1 MALYT
6 RRDSPWF
13 WMLLEGHGRRRER
26 IDIRADAVS
35 PAVRKLNRDAAEAIY
50 HARMTQLAR
59 GDAGLPIDSQE
70 TFNAFADWFEV
81 HHLEKHKSAA
91 RERVILAHL
100 RDHFGTMRL
109 ADIKPPRW
117 TEYQTDRRK
126 AGAAVNTIGR
136 ELQVLKSILTAA
148 VGEHLD
154 VSPLAHVKRKT
165 ERLPAKRTITAA
177 DEKKLLEQITDDEIR
192 DLYLVGV
199 GTLLRQQNL
208 INLQRRQ
215 VHGSRLVVTTKTGPH
230 AVDLSGPT
238 TLQRRALTVLKRR
251 LPKTPDGFFFPRWH
265 NLFAANRDSGNAF
278 FLKVVRR
285 ACARAD
291 IPWGLKSHGV
301 VWHTLTRASGA
312 TRMIREYGID
322 IRTVQLLGHW
332 SSLDQMAEYLG
343 VDLSVPATKKRRTA

>member
-1 MALYT
+1 
-6 RRDSPWF
+6 
-13 WMLLEGHGRRRER
+13 
-26 IDIRADAVS
+26 
-35 PAVRKLNRDAAEAIY
+35 
-50 HARMTQLAR
+50 MTQLAR
-59 GDAGLPIDSQE
+59 GNAGLPIDSTA
-70 TFNAFADWFEV
+70 TFNAFADWFDQ
-81 HHLEKHKSAA
+81 HHIEKHKSHT

-109 ADIKPPRW
+109 SDIRPPRW
-117 TEYQTDRRK
+117 TEYETDRRK
-126 AGAAVNTIGR
+126 AGVAVNTIGR
-136 ELQVLKSILTAA
+136 ELALLKSILNAA
-148 VGEHLD
+148 VGEHLE
-154 VSPLAHVKRKT
+154 VSPLAHVKRKS
-165 ERLPAKRTITAA
+165 ERLPAKRTVTAA
-177 DEKKLLEQITDDEIR
+177 DEKRLLEEFTDDEIR

-208 INLQRRQ
+208 IDLQRRQ
-215 VHGSRLVVTTKTGPH
+215 LHGTRLVVTTKTGPH

-238 TLQRRALTVLKRR
+238 TLQRRALTTLKRR
-251 LPKTPDGFFFPRWH
+251 LPKTPDGYFFPRWQR
-265 NLFAANRDSGNAF
+265 LFASNRDSGNAF

-285 ACARAD
+285 AAKRAD

-343 VDLSVPATKKRRTA
+343 VDLSAPVTKKKRRTA